1 MLRMSIRLRLLNSL
15 QNDGSS
21 PRSVV
26 SSWLPVVAWAA
37 VIFAFSSIPS
47 LSTHLGVWDLLLRKL
62 AHAAEYAVLGALLA
76 RAMQRP
82 LLAWTIGLLYAASD
96 EVHQHFVSGRH
107 ASPVDV
113 AIDAVGVTLGVLAW
127 NALVGQGHKAR
138 SRPA

>member
-21 PRSVV
+21 PRSVA

-76 RAMQRP
+76 RALQRP

-113 AIDAVGVTLGVLAW
+113 AIDAVGVALGVLAW
-127 NALVGQGHKAR
+127 NVLVGQGHKAR

>member
-1 MLRMSIRLRLLNSL
+1 MLRMSIRLRLLKSL

-21 PRSVV
+21 PRSVL

-82 LLAWTIGLLYAASD
+82 LLAWTIGLLYAAND

-113 AIDAVGVTLGVLAW
+113 AIDAVGVALGVLAW